1 MNKGKLFH
9 ISASFYARDEDPPNV
24 ARGLVRF
31 WTPEAIQEVTEAVSA
46 AERSSFLVL
55 HATTAIP
62 RTYLVCAIINKRL
75 GFWLSFVK
83 LSRDDIYRFS
93 AMYDTKQKPNYL
105 TGNDDVPI
113 IAVANPNH
121 LREMLFFVA
130 VSRPRYNQHKRE

>member
-46 AERSSFLVL
+46 AERSSFRVL

-62 RTYLVCAIINKRL
+62 RTYLVCAIMISTDSVLCMIPFISTRNDFAFLRNKSRITL
-75 GFWLSFVK
+75 LATMTFLSS
-83 LSRDDIYRFS
+83 L
-93 AMYDTKQKPNYL
+93 
-105 TGNDDVPI
+105 
-113 IAVANPNH
+113 
-121 LREMLFFVA
+121 
-130 VSRPRYNQHKRE
+130 